1 LRAFPFTKAAVNKW
15 GNTKRAATEKQ
26 VIEVNADLQCCIRIA
41 HRQDIGR
48 SRKLF
53 CRLLAEVEL
62 LTDHTGLFA
71 QLGVLLAMPG
81 DDPAR
86 ADKLGQLYGKVI
98 SLPARVDAAKKLV
111 ETREKLIR
119 MEREAFG
126 IDKDEGVES
135 PIDAALKAI
144 AQRKRT
150 GIRPA

>member
-1 LRAFPFTKAAVNKW
+1 MNH
-15 GNTKRAATEKQ
+15 
-26 VIEVNADLQCCIRIA
+26 QCRIRMA

-81 DDPAR
+81 DDPVR

-98 SLPARVDAAKKLV
+98 SLPSRVDAVKKLV
-111 ETREKLIR
+111 ETLEKLIR

-126 IDKDEGVES
+126 IDRDEGVES

-144 AQRKRT
+144 AHMKRT